1 MAGSIPHSALLWQW
15 RSWSWTTTNGS
26 AGRCAHPDSS
36 NDKATDSTTLVPEAD
51 IEITKDDGVTTATPG
66 GKVTYAIEVTNN
78 GPSDDPSVWVLD
90 MFPSVLT
97 CVWTSDVTAGELPG
111 TIIHP
116 VALPA
121 GSSVDFEAVCD
132 IDTAATGSTL
142 SNTAT
147 ATSSVKEAD
156 VTNNLATDA
165 DTFVGTPATPEAD
178 LAIKKTGAPDPVAAG
193 GTLTYTVFV
202 ENFGPSSATGVEVVD
217 ILPAAVTYVS
227 STGTCVESPAG
238 TLTCALGTIAKSAS
252 KSFNVTVTVGA
263 ATAAG
268 TITNIVAVS
277 SSVNDPDT
285 GNNTDTVRTSVG
297 ATPSVVLPQPPLVP
311 PPVPDTVGL
320 QDPGTGQWHLRNSAG
335 VVTSF
340 FFGNPVDLAL
350 AGDWDGDGDDTVG
363 LYRQFDGF
371 FYLRNSNTAG
381 IADFAC
387 FAGNP
392 EDRAVAGDWDGDGD
406 DNLGIYRP
414 SEQKFYLFNKTCT
427 GTPMGAASVVM
438 MFGNPGDLPY
448 AGDFDGDGMDEV
460 GLFRP
465 TTGFVYYRNTLTTGI
480 ADRSFFW
487 GDPADRV
494 FSGGRLGRRRG
505 RHSRSVPAVEH
516 HVLPEELEHA
526 GHRRR
531 ELRLWRTLLHLP
543 AHLGTLG
550 SGLEGRHRDERERA
564 PPGALSPVLSRSP

>member
-1 MAGSIPHSALLWQW
+1 M
-15 RSWSWTTTNGS
+15 
-26 AGRCAHPDSS
+26 
-36 NDKATDSTTLVPEAD
+36 
-51 IEITKDDGVTTATPG
+51 
-66 GKVTYAIEVTNN
+66 
-78 GPSDDPSVWVLD
+78 
-90 MFPSVLT
+90 
-97 CVWTSDVTAGELPG
+97 
-111 TIIHP
+111 
-116 VALPA
+116 
-121 GSSVDFEAVCD
+121 
-132 IDTAATGSTL
+132 
-142 SNTAT
+142 
-147 ATSSVKEAD
+147 
-156 VTNNLATDA
+156 
-165 DTFVGTPATPEAD
+165 
-178 LAIKKTGAPDPVAAG
+178 
-193 GTLTYTVFV
+193 
-202 ENFGPSSATGVEVVD
+202 
-217 ILPAAVTYVS
+217 
-227 STGTCVESPAG
+227 
-238 TLTCALGTIAKSAS
+238 
-252 KSFNVTVTVGA
+252 
-263 ATAAG
+263 
-268 TITNIVAVS
+268 
-277 SSVNDPDT
+277 
-285 GNNTDTVRTSVG
+285 
-297 ATPSVVLPQPPLVP
+297 
-311 PPVPDTVGL
+311 GL

-392 EDRAVAGDWDGDGD
+392 EDLAVAGDWDGDGD
-406 DNLGIYRP
+406 DTLGIYRP
-414 SEQKFYLFNKTCT
+414 SEQRFYLFNKTCT
-427 GTPMGAASVVM
+427 GAPMGAASINM

-494 FSGGRLGRRRG
+494 FSGDWDGDGDDTPGLFRPSNTTFYLRN
-505 RHSRSVPAVEH
+505 SNTP
-516 HVLPEELEHA
+516 

-531 ELRLWRTLLHLP
+531 ELRIRRTLLHLP